1 MVNGRMTQRFI
12 NDGPLAQRE
21 AAGQRRIKPGS
32 RYAQVAKTS
41 AVAKQ
46 HLGPQTK
53 DPSLARQQLSK
64 TLESHQEAM
73 MMHMEQSLT
82 RANSKLSG
90 LSIEC
95 LLVFAKQLK
104 HQPWRHRASNR
115 LRQFAVAYELPHA

>member
-90 LSIEC
+90 LSIR
-95 LLVFAKQLK
+95 F
-104 HQPWRHRASNR
+104 H
-115 LRQFAVAYELPHA
+115 